1 MNESQLTQLFAK
13 MSKGTKLKKLE
24 ILNDQNLSN
33 VPQHE
38 LAIGLNNIANL
49 TLMCQDIHEE
59 SEFSFEPFFTQMKM
73 STKIKELDISYNNL
87 SYLPPDLLSMSL
99 NQMEK
104 LNLFHTELKEAQLVS
119 LFEVNSNKAN

>member
-1 MNESQLTQLFAK
+1 

-24 ILNDQNLSN
+24 IINDQHLSN
-33 VPQHE
+33 MPQYE

-73 STKIKELDISYNNL
+73 STKIKELYIS
-87 SYLPPDLLSMSL
+87 
-99 NQMEK
+99 
-104 LNLFHTELKEAQLVS
+104 
-119 LFEVNSNKAN
+119 